1 MALTDHTFKLGPQGE
16 YVIVFPASSKNFI
29 APTNYEERLHW
40 IQKSFDSFIHVVRE
54 KDSVKELCN
63 KA

>member
-1 MALTDHTFKLGPQGE
+1 MALTDHTFKLDDRGE
-16 YVIVFPASSKNFI
+16 HVIVFPNSAKNFI
-29 APTNYEERLHW
+29 APTSYEERLKW
-40 IQKSFDSFIHVVRE
+40 IQTSFDSFIHVVRE